1 MADKKDDIIIDVE
14 ERWER
19 IENYFID
26 NKKPVSIIGTIIVVL
41 VLGFVG
47 VKYWYIPGQEQD
59 AEMAIY
65 RAQAYF
71 AEDSINK
78 AIKGDASNLGFESI
92 ADQYSWT
99 PAGHLA
105 NYYLGVCYYSRREYQ
120 KSLDYLEKFDAGDI
134 LVSAN
139 AAGVMG
145 DDEMQLGNK
154 DKALEYYLEAVKRS
168 DNKLTAPL
176 YLKKAAFVSELANNY
191 AQAVALYQRIKTE
204 YYTSQEAQDI
214 DKYIYRAKAKG
225 GIM

>member
-1 MADKKDDIIIDVE
+1 MADKKDDVIIDVE

-65 RAQAYF
+65 HAQAYF

-99 PAGHLA
+99 PAGRLA
-105 NYYLGVCYYSRREYQ
+105 NYYLGLCYYARKEYQ

-134 LVSAN
+134 LVSPN

-176 YLKKAAFVSELANNY
+176 YLKKAAFVSEQTNNY
-191 AQAVALYQRIKTE
+191 AQAVALYERIKTE

>member
-1 MADKKDDIIIDVE
+1 MADKKDDVVIDVE

-19 IENYFID
+19 IEDYFVD
-26 NKKPVSIIGTIIVVL
+26 NKKPISIIATIVVVL

-47 VKYWYIPGQEQD
+47 VKFWYIPGQEQD
-59 AEMAIY
+59 AEMAMY

-71 AEDSINK
+71 SEDSINK

-105 NYYLGVCYYSRREYQ
+105 NYYLGVCYYSRKEYQ

-176 YLKKAAFVSELANNY
+176 YLKKAAFVSEQTNNF